1 MVKPP
6 QISCKA
12 LTCELAFGSMKTTI
26 NTFVCPTLIALF
38 WRQAKQLRTAAF
50 WLISGVI
57 VQSSLALPQ
66 IANAQ
71 ELKPISIHYTVS
83 FESEK
88 YGSATLGKFQTQ
100 LSQTKEGDYSVMSAL
115 KGQGIAA
122 ILMGSN
128 YQESCDFSIQ
138 DGRAISNN
146 YAGGRKALEDY
157 QVKFDWAERKI
168 KFSDGESLDMPKGYV
183 VDNCNMFFAAA
194 LLRGEGL
201 SEQPLYIV
209 DGKQKRIRGYN
220 LRDTTNELLSTN
232 LGDVN
237 TLKIVLEREL
247 QPERTISLWLSP
259 ENSYMP
265 LKMEEH
271 RRKRTTTMIVDQ
283 INN

>member
-1 MVKPP
+1 MVKTP

-12 LTCELAFGSMKTTI
+12 LTCELGFGAMIKTS
-26 NTFVCPTLIALF
+26 NTVFC
-38 WRQAKQLRTAAF
+38 QAARRFHITVF
-50 WLISGVI
+50 WLVSAFMLLT
-57 VQSSLALPQ
+57 SLALTQ
-66 IANAQ
+66 IVIAQ
-71 ELKPISIHYTVS
+71 ELKPISIRYTVS

-88 YGSATLGKFQTQ
+88 YGSATLGRFETQ
-100 LSQTKEGDYSVMSAL
+100 LSQAKDGGYRIKSAL
-115 KGQGIAA
+115 QGQGIAA

-128 YQESCDFSIQ
+128 YQESCDFSIEN
-138 DGRAISNN
+138 GRAISND

-157 QVKFDWAERKI
+157 QVKFDWTERLI
-168 KFSDGESLDMPKGYV
+168 NFSDGESLDMPKGYV

-194 LLRGEGL
+194 LLKGEGL

-209 DGKQKRIRGYN
+209 DGKNKRIRGYN
-220 LRDTTNELLSTN
+220 LRSTTNEILSTN
-232 LGDVN
+232 FGDIN

-247 QPERTISLWLSP
+247 QPDRTISLWLAP

-265 LKMEEH
+265 LKMEER

>member
-1 MVKPP
+1 MVKTP

-12 LTCELAFGSMKTTI
+12 LTCELGFGAMIKTRNTVFCQAARRFHIAGIWLVSAFMLLT
-26 NTFVCPTLIALF
+26 
-38 WRQAKQLRTAAF
+38 
-50 WLISGVI
+50 
-57 VQSSLALPQ
+57 SLALTQ
-66 IANAQ
+66 IVSAQ
-71 ELKPISIHYTVS
+71 ELKPISIRYTVS

-88 YGSATLGKFQTQ
+88 YGSATLGRFETQ
-100 LSQTKEGDYSVMSAL
+100 LSQAKEGRYSVKSAL
-115 KGQGIAA
+115 QGQGIAA

-128 YQESCDFSIQ
+128 YQESCDFSIEN
-138 DGRAISNN
+138 GRAISNN

-157 QVKFDWAERKI
+157 QVKFDWTERLI
-168 KFSDGESLDMPKGYV
+168 KFNDGESLDMPKGYV

-194 LLRGEGL
+194 LLKGEGL

-209 DGKQKRIRGYN
+209 DGKKKRIRGYN
-220 LRDTTNELLSTN
+220 LRSSTNELLSTN
-232 LGDVN
+232 FGDVI

-265 LKMEEH
+265 LKMEER

-283 INN
+283 IDN

>member
-1 MVKPP
+1 ML
-6 QISCKA
+6 CH
-12 LTCELAFGSMKTTI
+12 G
-26 NTFVCPTLIALF
+26 LIALF
-38 WRQAKQLRTAAF
+38 RRQAKQFQKTPF
-50 WLISGVI
+50 WIISAVML
-57 VQSSLALPQ
+57 QTSLALPQ
-66 IANAQ
+66 MANAQ

-83 FESEK
+83 FQSEK

-100 LSQTKEGDYSVMSAL
+100 LSRAQEGGYSVMSAL

-128 YQESCDFSIQ
+128 YQESCDFSVQ

-157 QVKFDWAERKI
+157 QVKFDWTERKI
-168 KFSDGESLDMPKGYV
+168 EFSDGESLDMPKGYV

-220 LRDTTNELLSTN
+220 LRDTSNELLSTN

-265 LKMEEH
+265 LKMEER

>member
-12 LTCELAFGSMKTTI
+12 LTCELVFGSMKTTS
-26 NTFVCPTLIALF
+26 NTRFCQAA
-38 WRQAKQLRTAAF
+38 RQIHTAAF
-50 WLISGVI
+50 WLVSAFI
-57 VQSSLALPQ
+57 VQTSLALPQ
-66 IANAQ
+66 IATAQ
-71 ELKPISIHYTVS
+71 ELKPISIRYTVS

-88 YGSATLGKFQTQ
+88 YGSATLGRFETQ
-100 LSQTKEGDYSVMSAL
+100 LIQAKAGGYSVMSAL
-115 KGQGIAA
+115 QGQGIAA

-128 YQESCDFSIQ
+128 YQESCDFSIEN
-138 DGRAISNN
+138 GRAISNN

-157 QVKFDWAERKI
+157 RVKFDWAERKI

-194 LLRGEGL
+194 LLKGEGL

-209 DGKQKRIRGYN
+209 DGKKKRIRGYN
-220 LRDTTNELLSTN
+220 LRATSNEMLSTN
-232 LGDVN
+232 FGDVN
-237 TLKIVLEREL
+237 TVKIVLEREL

-265 LKMEEH
+265 LKMEER

>member
-1 MVKPP
+1 MVKTP

-12 LTCELAFGSMKTTI
+12 LTCELGFGAMIKTR
-26 NTFVCPTLIALF
+26 NTVFC
-38 WRQAKQLRTAAF
+38 QAARRFYMAVF
-50 WLISGVI
+50 WLISAFMLLT
-57 VQSSLALPQ
+57 SLALPQ
-66 IANAQ
+66 IASAQ
-71 ELKPISIHYTVS
+71 ELKPISIRYTVS

-88 YGSATLGKFQTQ
+88 YGSATLGRFETQ
-100 LSQTKEGDYSVMSAL
+100 LSQAKEGGYSVKSAL
-115 KGQGIAA
+115 QGQGIAA

-128 YQESCDFSIQ
+128 YQESCDFSIEN
-138 DGRAISNN
+138 GRAISNN

-157 QVKFDWAERKI
+157 QVKFDWTERLI
-168 KFSDGESLDMPKGYV
+168 KFNDGESLDMPKGYV

-194 LLRGEGL
+194 LLKGEGL

-209 DGKQKRIRGYN
+209 DGKKKRIRGYN
-220 LRDTTNELLSTN
+220 LRSSTNELLSTN
-232 LGDVN
+232 FGDVN

-265 LKMEEH
+265 LKMEER